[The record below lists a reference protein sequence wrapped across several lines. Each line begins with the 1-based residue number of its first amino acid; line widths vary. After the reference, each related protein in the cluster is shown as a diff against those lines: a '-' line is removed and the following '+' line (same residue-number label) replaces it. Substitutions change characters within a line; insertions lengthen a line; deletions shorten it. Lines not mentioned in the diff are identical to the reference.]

1 MSYLIIPSIEL
12 ENHKSKFI
20 VKGKPG
26 TEEFYKH
33 LSDMP
38 ELLCKLF
45 RLENVKTI
53 HITDKDSFVDAEN
66 NNIDNICLM
75 TQATFLP
82 FQALVNFQEVGD
94 CRKILDYGV
103 HRIIISDFTIQ
114 YPDYVKDLIDE
125 YSISRI
131 VFYFPVRRGKVYF
144 EQSGKE
150 FELSEYA
157 AFLKSLGAER
167 VVLSLSDNSD
177 FDGLYPREEILASL
191 KNNFKGWTYKY
202 DVSSFEE
209 LDKLRHLEQFAMDS
223 LIIAESFYSTNFPCQ
238 NIWREA
244 EAILDAPNKEIRAD

>member
-26 TEEFYKH
+26 TEEFYKR
-33 LSDMP
+33 LSEMP

-45 RLENVKTI
+45 RLENVKSI
-53 HITDKDSFVDAEN
+53 HINDNDSFADSEN

-82 FQALVNFQEVGD
+82 FQALVNFREVGD

-103 HRIIISDFTIQ
+103 HRIIISDFAFQ
-114 YPDYVKDLIDE
+114 HPDYIKDLINE

-131 VFYFPVRRGKVYF
+131 IFHFPVKKGKVYF
-144 EQSGKE
+144 EQSGME
-150 FELSEYA
+150 FASDEYA
-157 AFLKSLGAER
+157 GFLQSLGAER
-167 VVLSLSDNSD
+167 VLLSLSDADD
-177 FDGLYPREEILASL
+177 FNGLFPKDEILKLLRDS
-191 KNNFKGWTYKY
+191 FKGWTYQY
-202 DVSSFEE
+202 DVLNYSDLE
-209 LDKLRHLEQFAMDS
+209 KLKYLEQFLMDS
-223 LIIAESFYSTNFPCQ
+223 LIIGESFYSTNFPCQ

-244 EAILDAPNKEIRAD
+244 EAILDAPKTK